1 MSFPFEREVDIL
13 YSSTTGKEGTHVK
26 GKERKSK
33 KKGYWKDNL
42 QLLTLALPVIVLL
55 GIFNYWPM
63 FGVVLAFKDYK
74 VPKGIFGSPW
84 AGIKN
89 FQFFFQSQDAWRVTR
104 NTLGLNFMF
113 IAAGIVCGVIFALI
127 MFEVKKARHVK
138 VYQTVSIIP
147 SFLSWVAV
155 GYIVYALLD
164 PAKGV
169 VNQILALFGIEG
181 VAWYSEAGY
190 WPVILLITKIWQSVG
205 LGSIIYYAALM
216 GVDAELFEAAEIDGA
231 SKLQKTWYVSLPQIV
246 PVIII
251 MGILDIGKIFRA
263 DFGLFYNVTR
273 NVGALYPTTDVI
285 DTYVFR
291 ALMAQGNIGMSSAV
305 GLFQSV
311 VCFVTL
317 MVTNAVVSR
326 ISPENA
332 LF

>member
-1 MSFPFEREVDIL
+1 MKKNTKKV
-13 YSSTTGKEGTHVK
+13 
-26 GKERKSK
+26 K
-33 KKGYWKDNL
+33 KKMYVKDNL
-42 QLLTLALPVIVLL
+42 QLLSLALPTIILL
-55 GIFNYWPM
+55 GVFCYWPM
-63 FGVVLAFKDYK
+63 FGVILAFKDYK

-84 AGIKN
+84 AGLKN
-89 FQFFFQSQDAWRVTR
+89 FEFFFQSQDAWRVTR

-113 IAAGIVCGVIFALI
+113 IIVGIICGVIFALI

-155 GYIVYALLD
+155 GYIVYAMLD
-164 PAKGV
+164 PTKGI
-169 VNQILALFGIEG
+169 VNQILGVFGMEKIP
-181 VAWYSEAGY
+181 WYSEAKY
-190 WPVILLITKIWQSVG
+190 WPVILLISKIWQSVG

-216 GVDAELFEAAEIDGA
+216 GVDAELYEAAEIDGA
-231 SKLQKTWYVSLPQIV
+231 GRLKKTWYVSIPQIV
-246 PVIII
+246 PIIII

-273 NVGALYPTTDVI
+273 NVGALYPATDVI

-291 ALMAQGNIGMSSAV
+291 ALMTQGNIGMASAV

-317 MVTNAVVSR
+317 MITNLIVKK
-326 ISPENA
+326 ISPENS